1 MDTKSPDET
10 LTRRSAVELAAMMRS
25 RAVSPVEVPD
35 AHLAAIARI
44 NPELHAIVTLA
55 AESAHAAANRGKRQ
69 KVFFLRRDVATP
81 YGFGEIRRFV
91 SGLGMSPS
99 RIVGFARH
107 FTPPSANSFPRTN
120 IAASVS
126 GFCL

>member
-1 MDTKSPDET
+1 
-10 LTRRSAVELAAMMRS
+10 MRS
-25 RAVSPVEVPD
+25 DGRLVRER
-35 AHLAAIARI
+35 LWM
-44 NPELHAIVTLA
+44 NL
-55 AESAHAAANRGKRQ
+55 
-69 KVFFLRRDVATP
+69 FLRRDVATP

-91 SGLGMSPS
+91 AGLGMSPS

-107 FTPPSANSFPRTN
+107 FTPQSANSFPRTN